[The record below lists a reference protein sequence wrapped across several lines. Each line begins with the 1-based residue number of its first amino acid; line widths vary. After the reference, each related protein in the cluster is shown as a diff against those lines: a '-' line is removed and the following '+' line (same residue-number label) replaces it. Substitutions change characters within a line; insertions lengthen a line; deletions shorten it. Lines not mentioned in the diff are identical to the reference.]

1 MSNLGRKILQQ
12 AFVRST
18 INFLKGKHIPGYKE
32 ISWFALIEFCIRW
45 VDQRDMKMRAR
56 SLSYSFFL
64 SLFPSAIF
72 FFTLI
77 AYLPFTKT
85 HDILFLISQ
94 VVPENT
100 FKIISA
106 TINDILHHQRG
117 GLLSLGFI
125 TAMYFST
132 NGFHSLM
139 NLLNIYS
146 NQKETRPFFKQ
157 RIVAFILA
165 FTVSLALFIAVLL
178 LTFGSRGI
186 RLMNKLEYF
195 PSQTTPLLLSG
206 LNYLVVIGICI
217 TIVSTIYFWAPSK
230 TRKFKFISPGSVFA
244 TITILLT
251 SSIFSFYVNHFN
263 SYNKVYGSIGAV
275 VVVMMLIYIN
285 TYIIL
290 LGFEL
295 NVTIDKT
302 IQAMRKNKIKSNT
315 VIYLRNEFDES
326 ESSLEHVS

>member
-1 MSNLGRKILQQ
+1 MINLQTTILKNK
-12 AFVRST
+12 FVREGIT
-18 INFLKGKHIPGYKE
+18 FLKAKHIPGYVE
-32 ISWFALIEFCIRW
+32 ISWFALLEFCIRW
-45 VDQRDMKMRAR
+45 ADQRDMKMRAR
-56 SLSYSFFL
+56 SLSFSFFL

-85 HDILFLISQ
+85 HDILFLLSQ
-94 VVPENT
+94 IVPENT
-100 FKIISA
+100 FKVISS

-117 GLLSLGFI
+117 SLLSVGFI

-165 FTVSLALFIAVLL
+165 FTVSVALLIAVLL

-195 PSQTTPLLLSG
+195 PSHSTPILLSG
-206 LNYLVVIGICI
+206 LNYLIVVGICM

-230 TRKFKFISPGSVFA
+230 TRKFRFISPGSVFA
-244 TITILLT
+244 TISILFT
-251 SSIFSFYVNHFN
+251 SSVFSFYVNHFN

-275 VVVMMLIYIN
+275 IVVMMLIYIN

-295 NVTIDKT
+295 NVTIDRT
-302 IQAMRKNKIKSNT
+302 LQSIRKNAHHVKSNK
-315 VIYLRNEFDES
+315 VIYLRNDFEVKE
-326 ESSLEHVS
+326 

>member
-1 MSNLGRKILQQ
+1 MIDLQTTILKNK
-12 AFVRST
+12 FVREVIT
-18 INFLKGKHIPGYKE
+18 FLKAKHIPGYVE
-32 ISWFALIEFCIRW
+32 ISWFALLEFCFRW
-45 VDQRDMKMRAR
+45 FDQRDMKMRAR
-56 SLSYSFFL
+56 SLSFSFFL

-85 HDILFLISQ
+85 HDILFLLSQ

-100 FKIISA
+100 FKVISS

-117 GLLSLGFI
+117 SLLSVGFI

-146 NQKETRPFFKQ
+146 KQKETRPFFKQ
-157 RIVAFILA
+157 RIVALILA
-165 FTVSLALFIAVLL
+165 FTVSVALLIAVLL

-195 PSQTTPLLLSG
+195 PSKSTPILLSG
-206 LNYLVVIGICI
+206 LNYLIVVGICM

-230 TRKFKFISPGSVFA
+230 TRKFKFVSPGSVFA
-244 TITILLT
+244 TISILFT
-251 SSIFSFYVNHFN
+251 SSVFSFYVNHFN

-275 VVVMMLIYIN
+275 IVVMMLIYIN

-302 IQAMRKNKIKSNT
+302 LFTMRKNKHEIKPNK
-315 VIYLRNEFDES
+315 VIYLRNDFDEI
-326 ESSLEHVS
+326 E

>member
-1 MSNLGRKILQQ
+1 MINLQTTILKNK
-12 AFVRST
+12 FVREGIT
-18 INFLKGKHIPGYKE
+18 FLKAKHIPGYVE
-32 ISWFALIEFCIRW
+32 ISWFALLEFCIRW
-45 VDQRDMKMRAR
+45 ADQRDMKMRAR
-56 SLSYSFFL
+56 SLSFSFFL

-85 HDILFLISQ
+85 HDILFLLSQ
-94 VVPENT
+94 IVPENT
-100 FKIISA
+100 FKVISS

-117 GLLSLGFI
+117 SLLSVGFI

-165 FTVSLALFIAVLL
+165 FTVSVALLVAVLL

-195 PSQTTPLLLSG
+195 PSHSTPILLSG
-206 LNYLVVIGICI
+206 LNYLIVIGICM

-230 TRKFKFISPGSVFA
+230 TRKFRFISPGSVFA
-244 TITILLT
+244 TISILFT
-251 SSIFSFYVNHFN
+251 SSVFSFYVNHFN

-275 VVVMMLIYIN
+275 IVVMMLIYIN

-295 NVTIDKT
+295 NVTIDRT
-302 IQAMRKNKIKSNT
+302 LQAIRKNSQHVKSNK
-315 VIYLRNEFDES
+315 VIYLRNDFGVKE
-326 ESSLEHVS
+326 

>member
-1 MSNLGRKILQQ
+1 MNKLLTSILQNKI
-12 AFVRST
+12 VRRVIS
-18 INFLKGKHIPGYKE
+18 FLREKHIPGYVE
-32 ISWFALIEFCIRW
+32 ISWFALIEFCVRW

-56 SLSYSFFL
+56 SLSFSFFL

-77 AYLPFTKT
+77 AYLPFTKS
-85 HDILFLISQ
+85 HDILLFLS
-94 VVPENT
+94 
-100 FKIISA
+100 KIIPANSFKMVSS
-106 TINDILHHQRG
+106 TINDIIHHQRG

-146 NQKETRPFFKQ
+146 NQKETRPFLKQ

-165 FTVSLALFIAVLL
+165 FTVSVALLTSVFL
-178 LTFGSRGI
+178 LTFGSRMI
-186 RLMNKLEYF
+186 RLLNNMDYF
-195 PSQTTPLLLSG
+195 PSQTTPILLG
-206 LNYLVVIGICI
+206 VLNYLVVIGICL

-244 TITILLT
+244 TISILIT
-251 SSIFSFYVNHFN
+251 SNVFSFFVNHFN
-263 SYNKVYGSIGAV
+263 SYNKVYGSIGV
-275 VVVMMLIYIN
+275 VIVVMMLIYIN
-285 TYIIL
+285 TYIIM

-295 NVTIDKT
+295 NVTIDRT
-302 IQAMRKNKIKSNT
+302 IVALRKQTHKIKTNK
-315 VIYLRNEFDES
+315 VIYLRNEFVELDKK
-326 ESSLEHVS
+326 